1 MKTRLLRPLL
11 LVIPVFLNADAVIH
25 PLTAAHSLGSTTITT
40 RKLTAAFYDR
50 SRPLREIAKVKAGG
64 GGGGAVAAPA
74 SPAALGTQATGLT
87 IVQNFLGIATP
98 PNTTSTWASD
108 ATGAPGPNH
117 YMQAT
122 NFSAA
127 IYDKQ
132 GTLLLGPFPTS
143 DFWDGFSGPC
153 GGTWSDVIVLYDQDA
168 NRWFVSRFARQNGA
182 SPFNWYQCFAI
193 SQTPDPTG
201 MYYRYAFLID
211 AEEFNDYPKFG
222 IWPDGYYMTA
232 DRDKIFPGKGN
243 FVAAF
248 ERAEML
254 TGGAPGGVVFKLDT
268 NGNRAGMLPAD
279 WDGHTAPPSGAPNY
293 LVRTLDTDTGW
304 PADALEIWT
313 LAVDWAA
320 STFNL
325 SLQTTLATAP
335 FDSALCDLN
344 QNCIPQPDPTTG
356 LDPLAGGRPMFR
368 LAYRNFGTHESMVFN
383 QTVDAAD
390 VADHGAPRWYELR
403 KSGNNPW
410 AINQQQTYAPDADH
424 RWVASVGM
432 DHAGNL
438 AMGYTASGTSTFPSV
453 RIAARLATDPLS
465 TINEEITIQAG
476 SGSQTGFVFWAD
488 YSHMDIDPADDCT
501 FWYTGTYQP
510 VTSANQSWS
519 TRIAAF
525 RFPGCEADLAV
536 TKTRAPAGEIAAG
549 TNATYTITAVN
560 NGPVWAGNVTLEDAV
575 PAGTTLVSFAAPA
588 GWDCATPAAGASGP
602 ITCDKLTM
610 ANGEQAQFTLIVAVP
625 CATADATVFN
635 NTATIGADTPPD
647 PDLSNNSDSASF
659 TVDNPV
665 PTVEAS
671 TTTALLRQND
681 HDLSNVGLAAIISDG
696 PCPAPATVVAVYSN
710 EDDQELSTPFSPD
723 AKDVALATLR
733 LREERMGPGDG
744 RVYLIVVKA
753 TDTAGGTGFDTVTV
767 VVPKS
772 QSAADL
778 AGIAAAA
785 ATAKAFADANGGTPP
800 AGYVLVG
807 DGPVVGPKQ

>member
-1 MKTRLLRPLL
+1 MRSNTLRRLL
-11 LVIPVFLNADAVIH
+11 LVPSVLIAIGVVMQPR
-25 PLTAAHSLGSTTITT
+25 TAANTSGTTIAT
-40 RKLTAAFYDR
+40 RTITAGYRDT
-50 SRPLREIAKVKAGG
+50 SRPLREIAKVTAAGG
-64 GGGGAVAAPA
+64 GGGRSASLAMPGGAGV
-74 SPAALGTQATGLT
+74 LATGLT
-87 IVQNFLGIATP
+87 IVENFLGITTP
-98 PNTTSTWASD
+98 PNTTSQWASD

-127 IYDKQ
+127 IFDKQ
-132 GTLLLGPFPTS
+132 GNVVLGPFPTS

-153 GGTWSDVIVLYDQDA
+153 GGTWSDVIVLYDQEA
-168 NRWFVSRFARQNGA
+168 NRWFVSRFSRQNSV
-182 SPFNWYQCFAI
+182 SPLNWYQCFAI

-232 DRDKIFPGKGN
+232 DRDKIFPGTGN

-254 TGGAPGGVVFKLDT
+254 TGAAADGVVFKLDT

-313 LAVDWAA
+313 LDVDWAT

-325 SLQTTLATAP
+325 ALQSTLATAA
-335 FDSALCDLN
+335 FDSALCGLN

-424 RWVASVGM
+424 RWVASAGM
-432 DHAGNL
+432 DHAGNR
-438 AMGYTASGTSTFPSV
+438 AVGYTASGTATSPSV

-465 TINEEITIQAG
+465 TINEEISIQAG
-476 SGSQTGFVFWAD
+476 GGSQTGFVFWAD

-501 FWYTGTYQP
+501 FWFTGTYQP
-510 VTSANQSWS
+510 ITSAMQSWN
-519 TRIAAF
+519 TRITAF

-536 TKTRAPAGEIAAG
+536 TKTRAPGGEIAAG
-549 TNATYTITAVN
+549 TNVTYTITAIN
-560 NGPVWAGNVTLEDAV
+560 NGPVWAGNVSLEDAV

-588 GWDCATPAAGASGP
+588 GWDCDTPAAGASGP

-610 ANGEQAQFTLIVAVP
+610 ANGEQAQFTLIVGVP
-625 CATADATVFN
+625 CATVDGTVFN

-647 PDLSNNSDSASF
+647 PDASNNSDSTSF

-665 PTVEAS
+665 PTVDAS
-671 TTTALLRQND
+671 VAIALLPQNN
-681 HDLSNVGLAAIISDG
+681 HDLTNVGLAAIVSDG
-696 PCPAPATVVAVYSN
+696 PCPAPPAVVAVYSN

-723 AKDVALATLR
+723 AKEMAIATLR
-733 LREERMGPGDG
+733 LREERTGPGDG
-744 RVYLIVVKA
+744 RVYLIIVAA
-753 TDTAGGTGFDTVTV
+753 TDAGGGTGFDTVTV

-778 AGIAAAA
+778 AAIAAAA
-785 ATAKAFADANGGTPP
+785 AGAKAFADANNGAPP
-800 AGYVLVG
+800 AGYTLVG
-807 DGPVVGPKQ
+807 DGPIVGPKQ